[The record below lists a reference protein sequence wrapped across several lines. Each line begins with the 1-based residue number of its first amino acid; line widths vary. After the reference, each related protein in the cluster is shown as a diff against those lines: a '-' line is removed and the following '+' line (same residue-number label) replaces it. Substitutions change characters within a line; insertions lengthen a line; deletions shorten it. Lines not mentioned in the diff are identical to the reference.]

1 MISENSLVFDVN
13 IGPVELKK
21 EYPNA
26 VFYFGDISCALE
38 EAFMTLGD
46 THEYE
51 NMSYLSTTTNFFILS
66 N

>member
-38 EAFMTLGD
+38 EIRG
-46 THEYE
+46 YQ
-51 NMSYLSTTTNFFILS
+51 
-66 N
+66 